1 MSRPTVS
8 VITAVYNRAAV
19 LPRCIASVA
28 AQDYPHVEHI
38 VVDGGSTDGTV
49 DVVRAHQHSLGA
61 WISEPD
67 RGVYDAWNKGLAL
80 ARGEWIA
87 FLGADDQYR
96 PDAVRRYVE
105 TAAANPAAEY
115 VSSRV
120 ELLYPGGVGR
130 LIGRPWNWREFR
142 RHMCVAHVGSF
153 HRASLFG
160 RVGNYDTRYR
170 IVGDYELLLRAGEG
184 LRAAFLNA
192 VTARMDAGGLSD
204 STAALT
210 EARRAKLQHGAKT
223 RFAASVDHAVAFAK
237 HQYRRHI
244 WRPLS
249 I

>member
-1 MSRPTVS
+1 MVS
-8 VITAVYNRAAV
+8 VITAVYNRAAL
-19 LPRCIASVA
+19 LPRCLASVA
-28 AQDYPHVEHI
+28 AQDYPSVEHI

-49 DVVRAHQHSLGA
+49 DVIRAHERSLGA
-61 WISEPD
+61 WVSAPD

-96 PDAVRRYVE
+96 PNAVRRYVD

-115 VSSRV
+115 ISARV
-120 ELLYPGGVGR
+120 ALVYPSGAAR

-153 HRASLFG
+153 HHASLFRRIG
-160 RVGNYDTRYR
+160 TYDIAYR
-170 IVGDYELLLRAGEG
+170 IVGDYELLLRAGSG
-184 LRAAFLNA
+184 LRAAFLDS
-192 VTARMDAGGLSD
+192 VTARMDAGGQSD
-204 STAALT
+204 STAALA
-210 EARRAKLQHGAKT
+210 EARRAKLRHAAKNRLGADI
-223 RFAASVDHAVAFAK
+223 DHAVAFAK
-237 HQYRRHI
+237 LQYRHRV